1 MARTFL
7 NIFVVWFLT
16 GLWHGATVNFVLW
29 GLYCFF
35 FLIMEKT
42 WLLRFLERLPGWMSH
57 VYALVVIYFGWLL
70 FAWEDI
76 SGHRVYLKAMAGL
89 GAGGLISNGTI
100 YLLISNAVLLLLL
113 VIGSTSYPRR
123 IAAVLVKRD
132 GLVAYLLQSIYV
144 AGVLLLS
151 IAYLVNGSYNPF
163 LYFRF

>member
-1 MARTFL
+1 
-7 NIFVVWFLT
+7 
-16 GLWHGATVNFVLW
+16 
-29 GLYCFF
+29 
-35 FLIMEKT
+35 MEKT
-42 WLLRFLERLPGWMSH
+42 WLLRFLARLPGWLSH

-76 SGHRVYLKAMAGL
+76 HGHRIYLKAMAGL
-89 GAGGLISNGTI
+89 GTGGLSNNETI

-123 IAAVLVKRD
+123 IASVLVKRD
-132 GLVAYLLQSIYV
+132 GLGAYLMQSVYV
-144 AGVLLLS
+144 AVVLLLS